1 MSEQRSDT
9 ARLQEPA
16 KPAWIRVRLPGG
28 AGYEWIRALKNQKKL
43 HTVCESAMCPN
54 IGECW
59 QMGHATFM
67 ILGDGCSR
75 NCRFCGV
82 GNGPQPL
89 DPHEPLHVAEAA
101 AAMHLSHVVV
111 TSVTR
116 DDLGDGGASA
126 FAETISGIRE
136 MCPDATVEVLI
147 PDFKGSRAA
156 LETVLSAR
164 PDILG
169 HNVETVPRLY
179 PLARPGA
186 DFGRSLGLLKSAKTL
201 CPDIIVKSG
210 LMLGLGESEAEA
222 AAVMGRMRRAG
233 ADILTLG
240 QYLRPGPEQLPVADY
255 YPPETFAAL
264 KRRAIDMGFSW
275 VEAGPLVRSSYR
287 AERQARA
294 LCRKKRRANEPPVCQ
309 RSGQ

>member
-1 MSEQRSDT
+1 MSVQKSSMT
-9 ARLQEPA
+9 NFYQPA

-28 AGYEWIRALKNQKKL
+28 PGYERIRELKERKKL

-67 ILGDGCSR
+67 ILGSGCSR

-82 GNGPQPL
+82 DHGPEAL
-89 DPHEPLHVAEAA
+89 DPDEPRHVAEAA
-101 AAMHLSHVVV
+101 AAMDLSHVVV

-116 DDLGDGGASA
+116 DDLEDGGSGL
-126 FAETISGIRE
+126 FAETIAEIRR
-136 MCPDATVEVLI
+136 MSPDATVEVLI
-147 PDFKGSRAA
+147 PDFRGSREA
-156 LETVLSAR
+156 LGKVLAAR

-179 PLARPGA
+179 PLARPQA
-186 DFGRSLGLLKSAKTL
+186 DFEQSMGLLHTVKAA
-201 CPDIIVKSG
+201 CPDMVVKSG
-210 LMLGLGESEAEA
+210 LMLGLGENEDEVA
-222 AAVMGRMRRAG
+222 AAMGRIGRAG
-233 ADILTLG
+233 VDILTLG
-240 QYLRPGPEQLPVADY
+240 QYLRPGPEHLPVMHY
-255 YPPETFAAL
+255 YPPEAFEAL
-264 KRRAIDMGFSW
+264 KRRALDMGFSW

-294 LCRKKRRANEPPVCQ
+294 LCRKKRRANEPPVYQ